1 MSSTPAQAAQ
11 RGPAPFRLNAPRR
24 MRKVASATYQNA
36 TALNAIKLPDIGYLN
51 HLWVR
56 VSGTMT
62 LSSGGALKYG
72 GPFNLL
78 KRIQVESNE
87 GGTDHVNVSGI
98 GMNLA
103 NMVSLE
109 RGYRPD
115 RAGTGDTTPH
125 ADLYSAGVANGA
137 NTWVLWYKVPIA
149 LNDKRNREVGLVN
162 LQARELQMN
171 LRLTTED
178 GANVVTN
185 FTSFAGTI
193 DVFYGHYGVP
203 QHFDGAGNMLVTVP
217 PLVRVRTVEQIDT
230 INSAGQAVNV
240 EIPHD
245 GALVRLIHEVVINGA
260 RSDVYDGI
268 KVIFND
274 DNNPYDWD
282 RGLLRMTSR
291 EHYNIELPAGVA
303 VLDFFNSTQDVGDG
317 DTPDLID
324 TRNIALIQSRVQIS
338 AAAVLGSNNNYIR
351 TIRTYVQR
359 ARRA

>member
-1 MSSTPAQAAQ
+1 
-11 RGPAPFRLNAPRR
+11 
-24 MRKVASATYQNA
+24 MRKVASATFQNA
-36 TALNAIKLPDIGYLN
+36 TALNSIKAPDIGYLN
-51 HLWVR
+51 HFWIR
-56 VSGTMT
+56 VTGTLN
-62 LSSGGALKYG
+62 LSAGGALKYG

-98 GMNLA
+98 GMNLS
-103 NMVSLE
+103 NMVSLA
-109 RGYRPD
+109 RGFRPD

-125 ADLYSAGVANGA
+125 ADLYAAGVNSGN
-137 NTWVLWYKVPIA
+137 NTWTLWYKVPIA

-162 LQARELQMN
+162 LQARELQLN
-171 LRLTTED
+171 IKLTTED
-178 GANVVTN
+178 VANVVTN
-185 FTSFAGTI
+185 VGTGFTGSI
-193 DVFYGHYGVP
+193 DIFYGHYGVP

-217 PLVRVRTVEQIDT
+217 PLVRVRTVEQVDVIS
-230 INSAGQAVNV
+230 SAGQAVNV

-260 RSDVYDGI
+260 RSDAYDGL
-268 KVIFND
+268 KLIFND

-282 RGLLRMTSR
+282 RGLLRMAAR
-291 EHYNIELPAGVA
+291 EHYNIELPVGVC
-303 VLDFFNSTQDVGDG
+303 VQDFLSSTQDVGDG

-324 TRNIALIQSRVQIS
+324 TRNIALIQSRVQVS
-338 AAAVLGSNNNYIR
+338 STATLGSNNNYIR